1 MQVSMLLVWYGRP
14 CYGRTSLNYKLMLK
28 IRMKIVWSG
37 AETVCVDPQFTVAR
51 SVTASLILPY
61 PN

>member
-1 MQVSMLLVWYGRP
+1 
-14 CYGRTSLNYKLMLK
+14 
-28 IRMKIVWSG
+28 MKIVWSG